1 MSWPGIPLS
10 RVRRPGSLEWDALLR
25 AIPFNVIS
33 IRNTGNPLI
42 RGPDSVSRCFP
53 CRVAS
58 RSGCCLVG
66 QMPGGLLQT
75 TRWDIKIAIPLPPEG
90 WPMSAPHNYVKTGGP
105 QPGRL
110 TRGYQ
115 AVSLEIT
122 ESRVTTSP
130 PEPKFFVKFILG
142 PEPDSR
148 IRRKKL
154 HTGHRSSQNRFF
166 ENLYKSL
173 FPSLNMPGN
182 PPEHAQIIP
191 RSSPEPPKIDPKTAQ
206 NPGMLIVF
214 PI

>member
-1 MSWPGIPLS
+1 MWHVRYWNPKMFGPG
-10 RVRRPGSLEWDALLR
+10 
-25 AIPFNVIS
+25 NVW
-33 IRNTGNPLI
+33 
-42 RGPDSVSRCFP
+42 
-53 CRVAS
+53 AS
-58 RSGCCLVG
+58 RNPKRC
-66 QMPGGLLQT
+66 
-75 TRWDIKIAIPLPPEG
+75 
-90 WPMSAPHNYVKTGGP
+90 
-105 QPGRL
+105 
-110 TRGYQ
+110 Q
-115 AVSLEIT
+115 AVSLAIDSQAVSLAIDSQAVSLAIT
-122 ESRVTTSP
+122 EFRKTTSP

-191 RSSPEPPKIDPKTAQ
+191 RSSPEPPKIDPKTAK